1 MSLEEEIKQRFFKT
15 EQSKLI
21 VNLIYTSNRLRENIT
36 ARLKE
41 NGITMQQY
49 NVLRIVR
56 GAGETG
62 STTSEIRDRLLDK
75 MSDASRMVDRLV
87 YMNLLQKVRDRQD
100 RRIVF
105 VHLTEK
111 GEKLINQLIQREKVE
126 SLAEG
131 MDEKKAQQLNELLDC
146 FRLNLAE

>member
-1 MSLEEEIKQRFFKT
+1 MSLEEEIKQRSFKT

-21 VNLIYTSNRLRENIT
+21 VNLIYTSNRLKERIS

-41 NGITMQQY
+41 NGLTMQQY

-62 STTSEIRDRLLDK
+62 STTSEIRERLLDK
-75 MSDASRMVDRLV
+75 MSDTSRMVDRLV
-87 YMNLLQKVRDRQD
+87 SMDFLEKVRDKQD

-105 VHLTEK
+105 IYLTSK
-111 GEKLINQLIQREKVE
+111 GEKLVNLLIQREEVE
-126 SLAEG
+126 SLAAG

-146 FRLNLAE
+146 FRSDLAG

>member
-1 MSLEEEIKQRFFKT
+1 MSLEEEIKQKSFKT

-21 VNLIYTSNRLRENIT
+21 VNLIYTSNRLKERIS

-41 NGITMQQY
+41 KGLTMQQY

-62 STTSEIRDRLLDK
+62 STTSEIRERLLDK
-75 MSDASRMVDRLV
+75 MSDTSRMVDRLV
-87 YMNLLQKVRDRQD
+87 SMDFLEKVRDKQD

-105 VHLTEK
+105 IYLTSK
-111 GEKLINQLIQREKVE
+111 GEKLVNLLIQREEVE
-126 SLAEG
+126 SLAAG

-146 FRLNLAE
+146 FRSDLAG

>member
-131 MDEKKAQQLNELLDC
+131 MDEKKAQQLNKLLDC